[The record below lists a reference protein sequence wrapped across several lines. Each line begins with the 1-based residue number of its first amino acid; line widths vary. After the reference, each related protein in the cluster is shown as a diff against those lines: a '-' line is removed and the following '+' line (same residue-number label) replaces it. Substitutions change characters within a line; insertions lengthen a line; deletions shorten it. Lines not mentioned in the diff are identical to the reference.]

1 MKTEYLTLIAIALGP
16 FLGIWAHGFIER
28 RRLANHRRLTV
39 FKTLWGTRAVVL
51 SNEHVAALNQIDL
64 EFTRRKDKKV
74 RDAWTVYLD
83 HLGDSLT
90 LPPLP
95 KADAPQGEWDEYT
108 RLNTKHEQ
116 EQKLWNQKSENL
128 LAELLEEMGMLFKYD
143 FDKVRIKKAGYRPQA
158 QASIENYQH
167 SILIELNDVLRGRKP
182 LRMNVENWPEQS
194 EDQVALLQKLL
205 SAVDE
210 DGAYKVRIVSNP
222 EDNAAG

>member
-1 MKTEYLTLIAIALGP
+1 
-16 FLGIWAHGFIER
+16 
-28 RRLANHRRLTV
+28 
-39 FKTLWGTRAVVL
+39 
-51 SNEHVAALNQIDL
+51 
-64 EFTRRKDKKV
+64 
-74 RDAWTVYLD
+74 
-83 HLGDSLT
+83 
-90 LPPLP
+90 
-95 KADAPQGEWDEYT
+95 
-108 RLNTKHEQ
+108 
-116 EQKLWNQKSENL
+116 
-128 LAELLEEMGMLFKYD
+128 MLFKYD